1 MAVFE
6 ITKDDKGFRFVLKAD
21 SGQVLVNSE
30 TYTSKASAQNGIE
43 SIKKNAASLG
53 QYKISQ
59 RPDGKY
65 SFALKAKNHQPVAH
79 SLQYYNEAAVN
90 EGVSLM
96 QKVAPDAR
104 VIDKT

>member
-6 ITKDDKGFRFVLKAD
+6 ITRDDKGFRFILKAD

-30 TYTSKASAQNGIE
+30 VYTSKASAQNGIK
-43 SIKKNAASLG
+43 SIKINSVNLG

-65 SFALKAKNHQPVAH
+65 FFALKAKNHQPVAH
-79 SLQYYNEAAVN
+79 SLQYHNEAAVN

-96 QKVAPDAR
+96 KKVAPDAR